1 MKDFC
6 PRVTIPVQEAP
17 DSAVAS
23 LGAGFGGTCPGGRV
37 PDVHGGKAVTSEE
50 PGLLNPKPV

>member
-6 PRVTIPVQEAP
+6 HRVTILVQEAP

-23 LGAGFGGTCPGGRV
+23 LGAGFGGICPGGRV
-37 PDVHGGKAVTSEE
+37 PDVQSGKAVTSEE
-50 PGLLNPKPV
+50 PGLLNSKPV